1 MMSLKLDYLFNVL
14 LRSSKFLT
22 ILISAVIFKKHAG
35 NITKKDLFWG
45 SILTLGVFVF
55 SLG

>member
-1 MMSLKLDYLFNVL
+1 MKLDYLFNVL

-22 ILISAVIFKKHAG
+22 ILISAVIFKKHSSG
-35 NITKKDLFWG
+35 ITWKDIIWG
-45 SILTLGVFVF
+45 GILTIGVFVF